1 MVMSLIIMLFGSQ
14 ILVLNGI
21 PRFYEVPI
29 AAGVFF
35 AIAGIDFVLMSV
47 YEENKNYLKML
58 IGALFLALAVA
69 CRPTQ
74 LLASLIIVPVLL
86 RQFIENIKNKKDVAK
101 NILVI
106 AIPYLVVGILLMFY
120 NYVRFGSILEFGAKY
135 QLTIHDMYH
144 LTNRIATIGVG
155 VVCSLFSVP
164 NFLPNFPFI
173 TNHNNLLT
181 FYGYYYVENMI
192 GGLFIIVPIC
202 FAIFKVYTIY
212 KKSKN
217 RELVKF
223 IITLIFVGII
233 ICVLSILMAGS
244 MQRYIVDYGWILIL
258 AGICVFLELLNNIYQ
273 SNEAKHI
280 LKKLFAFITIYIVL
294 VNTCSGIVSE
304 KSFMREK
311 SPEEFFK
318 MKYIIDF
325 WE

>member
-1 MVMSLIIMLFGSQ
+1 M
-14 ILVLNGI
+14 
-21 PRFYEVPI
+21 
-29 AAGVFF
+29 
-35 AIAGIDFVLMSV
+35 
-47 YEENKNYLKML
+47 
-58 IGALFLALAVA
+58 
-69 CRPTQ
+69 
-74 LLASLIIVPVLL
+74 
-86 RQFIENIKNKKDVAK
+86 
-101 NILVI
+101 
-106 AIPYLVVGILLMFY
+106 
-120 NYVRFGSILEFGAKY
+120 
-135 QLTIHDMYH
+135 
-144 LTNRIATIGVG
+144 
-155 VVCSLFSVP
+155 
-164 NFLPNFPFI
+164 
-173 TNHNNLLT
+173 
-181 FYGYYYVENMI
+181 
-192 GGLFIIVPIC
+192 IC

-280 LKKLFAFITIYIVL
+280 LNKLFAFITIYIVL